1 MIVDKKQTRITSFT
15 ITKTILVRYDI
26 SVLVNNLE
34 KLKTDKFKKIFI
46 PEFTYSVDG
55 DELTI
60 ESEYIKGDYIDL
72 RHMDIL
78 YDDLVM
84 HRDTHSFHDYQFSNY
99 IVRDDKI
106 YAIDLDDYMEITY
119 TDRMKDWLKIKAQE
133 EEKLELIWKSL

>member
-15 ITKTILVRYDI
+15 ITKTILVRDDI

-34 KLKTDKFKKIFI
+34 KLKTDKFEKIFI
-46 PEFTYSVDG
+46 PEFTYDVDG

-84 HRDTHSFHDYQFSNY
+84 HRDTHSFHDYQFCNY
-99 IVRDDKI
+99 IIRDDKI
-106 YAIDLDDYMEITY
+106 YAVDLDDYREINY
-119 TDRMKDWLKIKAQE
+119 TDRMKDWLKIKGQE
-133 EEKLELIWKSL
+133 EERLELIWNSL

>member
-15 ITKTILVRYDI
+15 ITKTILVRDDI

-34 KLKTDKFKKIFI
+34 KLKTDKFEKIFI
-46 PEFTYSVDG
+46 PEFTYDVDG

-78 YDDLVM
+78 YEDIVM
-84 HRDTHSFHDYQFSNY
+84 HRDTHSFHDYQFCNY
-99 IVRDDKI
+99 IIRDDKI
-106 YAIDLDDYMEITY
+106 YAVDLDDYREINY
-119 TDRMKDWLKIKAQE
+119 TDRMKDWLKIKGQE
-133 EEKLELIWKSL
+133 EERLELIWNSL

>member
-15 ITKTILVRYDI
+15 ITKTILVRDDI

-34 KLKTDKFKKIFI
+34 KLKTDKFEKIFI
-46 PEFTYSVDG
+46 PEFTYDVDG

-78 YDDLVM
+78 YEDLVM
-84 HRDTHSFHDYQFSNY
+84 HRDTHSFHDYQFCNY
-99 IVRDDKI
+99 IIRDDKI
-106 YAIDLDDYMEITY
+106 YAVDLDDYRKISY
-119 TDRMKDWLKIKAQE
+119 TDRMKDWLKIKGQE
-133 EEKLELIWKSL
+133 EERLELIWNSL